1 MDSRKCFWDSKTCI
15 SSFFP
20 DKIVTSKDIWEYVP
34 EQEELK
40 IPWTQ
45 AIISAKD
52 YISSVALKE
61 NLGEIGVA
69 KLISDQSA
77 RLYEYRLEIEKNYKS
92 RPKPILDKKP
102 DTSLLEM
109 VKSAEIEKKPEFTRK
124 VPKNFKM
131 ITIRQ
136 VETKMKSRILTS
148 REIRRFKTF
157 DLPGLGNVNI
167 ISVIEKDLVVIVNS
181 KELGQNTRVPFSQF
195 VVSDTIPT
203 ISVKSLFVYISN
215 EDNDYLNNPPSVFS
229 WKLKKLDYDIEE
241 FMSSEVEYKTEE
253 VNYIDTT
260 QIVPSGEFN
269 STPLVKRE
277 DIDKAMVKLAFSE
290 YLLVDD
296 RLQLENKIN
305 ATDAAIKLALTEN
318 ISLYSDNFKLI
329 IREITS
335 EDVLKVIESN
345 RPNIKTLEE
354 KLNEELDDAI
364 KKSDKK
370 EIEAILKN
378 FTKLKIEPKNKKL
391 AENKILDIEER
402 VRSKEIEKDI
412 PEPPKTKEDKK
423 FVKSFRLRSVI
434 SSRTDL

>member
-1 MDSRKCFWDSKTCI
+1 
-15 SSFFP
+15 
-20 DKIVTSKDIWEYVP
+20 
-34 EQEELK
+34 
-40 IPWTQ
+40 
-45 AIISAKD
+45 
-52 YISSVALKE
+52 
-61 NLGEIGVA
+61 
-69 KLISDQSA
+69 
-77 RLYEYRLEIEKNYKS
+77 
-92 RPKPILDKKP
+92 
-102 DTSLLEM
+102 
-109 VKSAEIEKKPEFTRK
+109 
-124 VPKNFKM
+124 
-131 ITIRQ
+131 
-136 VETKMKSRILTS
+136 
-148 REIRRFKTF
+148 
-157 DLPGLGNVNI
+157 
-167 ISVIEKDLVVIVNS
+167 VIEKDLVVIVNS

-229 WKLKKLDYDIEE
+229 WKLKKLDYDIEQ
-241 FMSSEVEYKTEE
+241 FMSTEVEYKMEE

-260 QIVPSGEFN
+260 QIIPSGEFN

-305 ATDAAIKLALTEN
+305 ATDTAIKLALTEN

-335 EDVLKVIESN
+335 EDVLKVIESK

-354 KLNEELDDAI
+354 KMNEDLNDAI

-378 FTKLKIEPKNKKL
+378 FTKMKIEPKNKKL
-391 AENKILDIEER
+391 AETKILDIEER
-402 VRSKEIEKDI
+402 VHSKEIEKDI
-412 PEPPKTKEDKK
+412 PAPPKLKEDPKK
-423 FVKSFRLRSVI
+423 LVKSFRLRSVI
-434 SSRTDL
+434 SSRADL